1 MIRTYFDTLVL
12 SATSSTISTALQN
25 EVENSQITT
34 LATATSILSRSVDFR
49 TEKLNTTL
57 SYIESLSDDELAR
70 LTSKLETKEEEL
82 EKVKTYKLK

>member
-12 SATSSTISTALQN
+12 SATSSTTSTALQN
-25 EVENSQITT
+25 EVENSQIIT

-49 TEKLNTTL
+49 TEKLNVTL

>member
-12 SATSSTISTALQN
+12 SSTSSTISTALQN

-49 TEKLNTTL
+49 TEKLNVTL

>member
-1 MIRTYFDTLVL
+1 MTLQWA
-12 SATSSTISTALQN
+12 ATSSTISTALQN

-70 LTSKLETKEEEL
+70 LTSKLETKEDEL

>member
-12 SATSSTISTALQN
+12 SATSSTTSTALQN

-82 EKVKTYKLK
+82 EKVKTYKSK